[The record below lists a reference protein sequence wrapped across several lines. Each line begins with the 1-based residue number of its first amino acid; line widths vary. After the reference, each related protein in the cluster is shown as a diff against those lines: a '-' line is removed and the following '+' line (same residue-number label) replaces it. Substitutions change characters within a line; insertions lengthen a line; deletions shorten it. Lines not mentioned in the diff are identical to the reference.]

1 MNPGNRYDLIKL
13 FTHLYFEF
21 RAMFGNATIDISVYV
36 NDLTTATG
44 TASFTLAGVWI
55 PDAFNPNAFVTNNT
69 VYANFAKRIPI
80 NIKGKYFQ
88 YKVQCNTL
96 NQAFTLLNSKLD
108 YLPDRRVI

>member
-1 MNPGNRYDLIKL
+1 
-13 FTHLYFEF
+13 
-21 RAMFGNATIDISVYV
+21 
-36 NDLTTATG
+36 
-44 TASFTLAGVWI
+44 
-55 PDAFNPNAFVTNNT
+55 VTNNT